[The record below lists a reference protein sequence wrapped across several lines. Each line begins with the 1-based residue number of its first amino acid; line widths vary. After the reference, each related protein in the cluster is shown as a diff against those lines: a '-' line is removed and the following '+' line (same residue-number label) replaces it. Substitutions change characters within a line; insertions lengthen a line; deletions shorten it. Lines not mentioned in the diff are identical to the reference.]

1 MKKNVGKID
10 SILRFLFGLFL
21 VWLGLFY
28 LQGLKGEAIGLI
40 VAILSMIPFAISATK
55 VCPVFT
61 LFKISSITKKES
73 QRNH

>member
-10 SILRFLFGLFL
+10 SILRFFFGIFL

-28 LQGLKGEAIGLI
+28 LQGLKGEIVGII
-40 VAILSMIPFAISATK
+40 VAMISIIPFTISATK

-61 LFKISSITKKES
+61 ILKISSISKKEK
-73 QRNH
+73 Q